1 MPLLS
6 VCRKTQGLIRGRSP
20 LWLYS
25 DLATC
30 AANPQKAL
38 AQQGFPCIRCWPRHR
53 RKHRMKKLEKVAFSH
68 FFDSPRRISRRPLSL
83 SVICVAAYKLPQYG
97 CWRYLVLYVRV
108 QYVIQEFHYIPGH
121 GIVLALRRHLLK
133 KGIDVLLKHGH
144 LIE

>member
-25 DLATC
+25 DLATQGELPCRGKRGPPGGC

-53 RKHRMKKLEKVAFSH
+53 RKHRMKKLKKVAFSH
-68 FFDSPRRISRRPLSL
+68 FFDTLKNTRQGVFCMFLIYFSSL
-83 SVICVAAYKLPQYG
+83 SIRRKQGGQVIAS
-97 CWRYLVLYVRV
+97 
-108 QYVIQEFHYIPGH
+108 
-121 GIVLALRRHLLK
+121 
-133 KGIDVLLKHGH
+133 
-144 LIE
+144 

>member
-25 DLATC
+25 DLATQGELPCRGKRGPPGGC

-53 RKHRMKKLEKVAFSH
+53 RKHRMKKLKKVAFSH
-68 FFDSPRRISRRPLSL
+68 FFDTLKGAVYAAPFCFAYISSP
-83 SVICVAAYKLPQYG
+83 K
-97 CWRYLVLYVRV
+97 
-108 QYVIQEFHYIPGH
+108 
-121 GIVLALRRHLLK
+121 
-133 KGIDVLLKHGH
+133 
-144 LIE
+144 

>member
-53 RKHRMKKLEKVAFSH
+53 RKHRMKKLKKVAFSH
-68 FFDSPRRISRRPLSL
+68 FFDTLKGAVNAAPFCFAYISSP
-83 SVICVAAYKLPQYG
+83 K
-97 CWRYLVLYVRV
+97 
-108 QYVIQEFHYIPGH
+108 
-121 GIVLALRRHLLK
+121 
-133 KGIDVLLKHGH
+133 
-144 LIE
+144 

>member
-25 DLATC
+25 DLATQGKLPRRGKRRPPGGC

-53 RKHRMKKLEKVAFSH
+53 RKHRMKKLKKVAFSH
-68 FFDSPRRISRRPLSL
+68 FFDTLKRLQGASFK
-83 SVICVAAYKLPQYG
+83 SVIKYFIRRVFVAEFVSKL
-97 CWRYLVLYVRV
+97 
-108 QYVIQEFHYIPGH
+108 FS
-121 GIVLALRRHLLK
+121 
-133 KGIDVLLKHGH
+133 
-144 LIE
+144 

>member
-53 RKHRMKKLEKVAFSH
+53 RKHRMKKFKKVAFSH
-68 FFDSPRRISRRPLSL
+68 FFDTLKRLRGASFK
-83 SVICVAAYKLPQYG
+83 SVIKYFIRRVFVAEFVSKL
-97 CWRYLVLYVRV
+97 
-108 QYVIQEFHYIPGH
+108 FS
-121 GIVLALRRHLLK
+121 
-133 KGIDVLLKHGH
+133 
-144 LIE
+144 